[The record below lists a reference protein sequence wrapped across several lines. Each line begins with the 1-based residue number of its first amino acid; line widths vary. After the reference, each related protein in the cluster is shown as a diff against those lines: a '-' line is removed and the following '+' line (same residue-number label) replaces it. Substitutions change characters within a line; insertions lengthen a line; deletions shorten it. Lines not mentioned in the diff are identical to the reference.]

1 MAVTYWLNLFSAETW
16 NEFLRHGGTTTG
28 FRESQKTRAEAVR
41 VGDRFI
47 CYVTG
52 LSRFIG
58 ILEATSGSSWE
69 TDPIWA
75 SATFPV
81 RFKVKPIV
89 TVPFE
94 NAIPP
99 VELREQL
106 KAFEGKPG
114 VNNFGWLFQGSLRKW
129 AKEDGDLIL
138 EELRREA
145 QHPTHRPYDSKKIF
159 KPTAY
164 STLTTAKT
172 PKGEVTVP
180 VSEEAAPSP
189 PHSSAQTA
197 EVTAHTE
204 IQGLL
209 VRLGGEMGLNVW
221 VAKNDRNKEFK
232 GKKLSDLPRVLKEL
246 PQQFSEAAQK
256 TIELI
261 DVLWLKKD
269 AYVAA
274 FEIESTTSIYSG
286 LLRMADLISMQ
297 PNITIP
303 LYIVAPTERQGKVI
317 EEINR
322 PTFASLA
329 KPMSSMCRF
338 ISFSELRDSVA
349 KHQGVLQYLQPDW
362 VWEELAES
370 CELEELG

>member
-1 MAVTYWLNLFSAETW
+1 MK
-16 NEFLRHGGTTTG
+16 HGGGTTG
-28 FRESQKTRAEAVR
+28 FRESQKKRAESVKP
-41 VGDRFI
+41 GDRFI

-58 ILEATSGSSWE
+58 ILEATSGSLWE
-69 TDPIWA
+69 TTPIWA
-75 SATFPV
+75 SSTFPV
-81 RFKVKPIV
+81 RFRVKPIV
-89 TVPFE
+89 VVPFE

-99 VELREQL
+99 IELKDQL

-129 AKEDGDLIL
+129 AKQDGDLIL
-138 EELRREA
+138 GELHREA
-145 QHPTHRPYDSKKIF
+145 KHPTHRPFDQKKIF

-172 PKGEVTVP
+172 PKGDVTVP
-180 VSEEAAPSP
+180 VSEEPPPSVSHPASQAAD
-189 PHSSAQTA
+189 A
-197 EVTAHTE
+197 TAHTE
-204 IQGLL
+204 IQALL

-221 VAKNDRNKEFK
+221 VAKNDRSKEYK

-286 LLRMADLISMQ
+286 LLRMADLIAMQ

-303 LYIVAPTERQGKVI
+303 LYIVAPAERQGKVV

-329 KPMSSMCRF
+329 KPMSEMCRF
-338 ISFSELRDSVA
+338 VSFSDLRDAFV
-349 KHQGVLQYLQPDW
+349 KHQSVLQYLQPDW
-362 VWEELAES
+362 VWQELAES
-370 CELEELG
+370 CELEEVG